1 MGNRRVNRP
10 RGTRDFTPEAMG
22 KRRQVEDILRR
33 VSENFGYREIAT
45 PTFEHLELFTMKSGE
60 EVVEQLYAF
69 EDRGK
74 RKMALRPEL
83 TAAAMRLFSEEMA
96 FLPRPV
102 KVYYF
107 GNCFRYE
114 RPQKGRYREFWQF
127 GAECIGLS
135 TPLAAAEIA
144 ALAYHAIRSTGL
156 KNFVLRLG
164 HLEVLRGILDGL
176 GIEQKTAMTLIDKG
190 DLTGLHEFFLESG
203 VLGEEI
209 LMDFLN
215 LKGQSDAI
223 ERARGMTEGLTRVTE
238 GLARL
243 EEISNLLKAAGIEHI
258 IDFGIARGLDYYT
271 GMVFEVDVPSLGAE
285 KQVCGGGEYN
295 LNDIF
300 GLNVDGTS
308 GFAIGFDRLMLA
320 LENEGIEFP
329 AASPLVGVIPMS
341 GTGKEA
347 FVLAQ
352 ALREAG
358 IPTELELT
366 GRALKKAL
374 SRMKGTRFTIIV
386 GESELERGNV
396 VLRDMTNGE
405 QTEVPFKEV
414 VGVVKE
420 SLKERIK
427 QHSKEAYP

>member
-1 MGNRRVNRP
+1 MGSRRVNRP
-10 RGTRDFTPEAMG
+10 RGTRDFLPEEME
-22 KRRQVEDILRR
+22 KRRHVEGILRR
-33 VSENFGYREIAT
+33 TAENFGYREIAT

-127 GAECIGLS
+127 GAECIGPS
-135 TPLAAAEIA
+135 TPLAAAEIV
-144 ALAYHAIRSTGL
+144 ALAYHAIRTTGL
-156 KNFVLRLG
+156 KGFVLRLG
-164 HLEVLRGILDGL
+164 HLEVLRGILEGL
-176 GIEQKTAMTLIDKG
+176 GIEQRTAMTLIDKG
-190 DLTGLHEFFLESG
+190 DMVGLNEFFIESG
-203 VLGEEI
+203 VLGEEL
-209 LMDFLN
+209 LMNLLN
-215 LKGQSDAI
+215 LKGRADAI
-223 ERARGMTEGLTRVTE
+223 ERAGEMTEGLNRVTE

-243 EEISNLLKAAGIEHI
+243 EEISSLLKGAGIEHI

-285 KQVCGGGEYN
+285 KQICGGGEYS
-295 LNDIF
+295 LNEIF
-300 GLNVDGTS
+300 GLNVEGTS
-308 GFAIGFDRLMLA
+308 GFAIGFDRLVLA
-320 LENEGIEFP
+320 LENEGIKFP
-329 AASPLVGVIPMS
+329 VFSPSVGVIPMS
-341 GTGKEA
+341 GTGTEA
-347 FVLAQ
+347 FILAQ
-352 ALREAG
+352 RLREAG
-358 IPTELELT
+358 IPTELEIT

-374 SRMKGTRFTIIV
+374 SRMKDTRFTLIV

-396 VLRDMTNGE
+396 VLRDMKNGE
-405 QTEVPFKEV
+405 QEEVPVKKV
-414 VGVVKE
+414 VGVVRE
-420 SLKERIK
+420 RLKGTVKFREV
-427 QHSKEAYP
+427 SA

>member
-1 MGNRRVNRP
+1 MGSRRVNRP
-10 RGTRDFTPEAMG
+10 RGTRDFLPEEME
-22 KRRQVEDILRR
+22 KRRHVEGILRR
-33 VSENFGYREIAT
+33 TAENFGYREIAT

-127 GAECIGLS
+127 GAECIGPS
-135 TPLAAAEIA
+135 TPLAAAEIV
-144 ALAYHAIRSTGL
+144 ALAYHAIRTTGL
-156 KNFVLRLG
+156 KGFVLRLG
-164 HLEVLRGILDGL
+164 HLEVLRGILEGL
-176 GIEQKTAMTLIDKG
+176 GIEQRTAMTLIDKG
-190 DLTGLHEFFLESG
+190 DMVGLNEFFIESG
-203 VLGEEI
+203 VLGEEL
-209 LMDFLN
+209 LMNLLN
-215 LKGQSDAI
+215 LKGRADAI
-223 ERARGMTEGLTRVTE
+223 ERAGEMTEGLNRVTE

-243 EEISNLLKAAGIEHI
+243 EEISSLLKGAGIEHI

-285 KQVCGGGEYN
+285 KQICGGGEYN
-295 LNDIF
+295 LNEIF
-300 GLNVDGTS
+300 GLNVEGTS
-308 GFAIGFDRLMLA
+308 GFAIGFDRLVLA
-320 LENEGIEFP
+320 LENEGIKFP
-329 AASPLVGVIPMS
+329 VFSPSVGVIPMS
-341 GTGKEA
+341 GTGTEA
-347 FVLAQ
+347 FILAQ
-352 ALREAG
+352 RLREAG
-358 IPTELELT
+358 IPTELEIT

-374 SRMKGTRFTIIV
+374 SRMKDTRFTLIV

-396 VLRDMTNGE
+396 VLRDMKNGE
-405 QTEVPFKEV
+405 QEEVPVKNV
-414 VGVVKE
+414 VGVVRE
-420 SLKERIK
+420 RLKGKGKTEEV
-427 QHSKEAYP
+427 SA

>member
-1 MGNRRVNRP
+1 MGSRRVNRP
-10 RGTRDFTPEAMG
+10 RGTRDFLPEEME
-22 KRRQVEDILRR
+22 KRRHVEGILRR
-33 VSENFGYREIAT
+33 TAENFGYREIAT

-127 GAECIGLS
+127 GAECIGPS
-135 TPLAAAEIA
+135 TPLAAAEIV
-144 ALAYHAIRSTGL
+144 ALAYHAIRTTGL
-156 KNFVLRLG
+156 KGFVLRLG
-164 HLEVLRGILDGL
+164 HLEVLRGILEGL
-176 GIEQKTAMTLIDKG
+176 GIEQRTAMTLIDKG
-190 DLTGLHEFFLESG
+190 DMVGLNEFFIESG
-203 VLGEEI
+203 VLGEEL
-209 LMDFLN
+209 LMNLLN
-215 LKGQSDAI
+215 LKGRADAI
-223 ERARGMTEGLTRVTE
+223 ERAGEMTEGLNRVTE

-243 EEISNLLKAAGIEHI
+243 EEISSLLKGAGIEHI

-285 KQVCGGGEYN
+285 KQICGGGEYS
-295 LNDIF
+295 LNEIF
-300 GLNVDGTS
+300 GLNVEGTS
-308 GFAIGFDRLMLA
+308 GFAIGFDRLVLA
-320 LENEGIEFP
+320 LENEGIKFP
-329 AASPLVGVIPMS
+329 VFSPSVGVIPMS
-341 GTGKEA
+341 GTGTEA
-347 FVLAQ
+347 FILAQ
-352 ALREAG
+352 RLREAG
-358 IPTELELT
+358 IPTELEIT

-374 SRMKGTRFTIIV
+374 SRMKDTRFTLIV

-396 VLRDMTNGE
+396 VLRDMKNGE
-405 QTEVPFKEV
+405 QEEVPVKKV
-414 VGVVKE
+414 VGVVRE
-420 SLKERIK
+420 RLKGKGKTEEV
-427 QHSKEAYP
+427 SA